1 MRPQVVVS
9 ERGICPNS
17 GRAKAAAVATRGLWG
32 LVWATAV
39 ARPTSTWKPND
50 LGRSA
55 RGGDSPVG
63 VQRAGGLAR
72 FPSTAGHGKSRGKL
86 GGPPSKA
93 YYPWRAIAHSTV
105 REWWKAPRKGGA
117 KSLKPRAPEQSEL
130 ALGE

>member
-1 MRPQVVVS
+1 MGWR
-9 ERGICPNS
+9 
-17 GRAKAAAVATRGLWG
+17 
-32 LVWATAV
+32 
-39 ARPTSTWKPND
+39 
-50 LGRSA
+50 A

-63 VQRAGGLAR
+63 ERLSDWLAL

-93 YYPWRAIAHSTV
+93 HYPWRPIAHSTV

-130 ALGE
+130 RLAE

>member
-17 GRAKAAAVATRGLWG
+17 DRAKAAAVAIRGLWG
-32 LVWATAV
+32 LVWVAAAT
-39 ARPTSTWKPND
+39 RPPGTSKPND

-55 RGGDSPVG
+55 RGGESPVG
-63 VQRAGGLAR
+63 EWRGRRLAR

-93 YYPWRAIAHSTV
+93 YYPWRPIAHSTV